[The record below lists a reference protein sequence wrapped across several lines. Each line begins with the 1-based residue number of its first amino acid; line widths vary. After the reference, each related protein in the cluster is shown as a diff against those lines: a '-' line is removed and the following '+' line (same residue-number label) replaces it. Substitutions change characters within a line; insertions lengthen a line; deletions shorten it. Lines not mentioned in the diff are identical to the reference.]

1 MKKQTKGIEMD
12 KKNRDQFECQIHIAN
27 EVLGNLEQSTEN
39 IEEEEKDD
47 MKRLLGWLKKSLE
60 DLEPI
65 LERNYDILRIAKLR
79 IRIMKLVNGF

>member
-12 KKNRDQFECQIHIAN
+12 KKNRDRFEYQIRYAN
-27 EVLGNLEQSTEN
+27 EVLENFEQFTANTEG
-39 IEEEEKDD
+39 EKDD

-65 LERNYDILRIAKLR
+65 LESDYDILRIAKIR
-79 IRIMKLVNGF
+79 IRIMKLVNSF

>member
-12 KKNRDQFECQIHIAN
+12 EKNRDQIEYYIRYAN
-27 EVLGNLEQSTEN
+27 EVLGNLEQFTAN
-39 IEEEEKDD
+39 IEEEKDD

-60 DLEPI
+60 DLEPT

-79 IRIMKLVNGF
+79 IRIMKLVNSF

>member
-12 KKNRDQFECQIHIAN
+12 KKNRDQFEYYIRYAE
-27 EVLGNLEQSTEN
+27 EVLGNCEQFTTN
-39 IEEEEKDD
+39 IEEEKDD

-60 DLEPI
+60 DLEPT

-79 IRIMKLVNGF
+79 IRIMKLVNSF

>member
-12 KKNRDQFECQIHIAN
+12 KKNRDQIEYYIRYAN
-27 EVLGNLEQSTEN
+27 EVLGNAEQFTAN
-39 IEEEEKDD
+39 IQEEKDD

-60 DLEPI
+60 DLEPT

-79 IRIMKLVNGF
+79 IRIMKLVNSF

>member
-12 KKNRDQFECQIHIAN
+12 EKNRDQIEYYIRYAN
-27 EVLGNLEQSTEN
+27 EVLGNVEQFTAN
-39 IEEEEKDD
+39 IEEEKDD

-60 DLEPI
+60 DLEPT

-79 IRIMKLVNGF
+79 IRIMKLVNSF

>member
-1 MKKQTKGIEMD
+1 MN
-12 KKNRDQFECQIHIAN
+12 KKNKDQFEYHIRYAN
-27 EVLGNLEQSTEN
+27 EVVENFEQFTAN
-39 IEEEEKDD
+39 IEEEKDD

-65 LERNYDILRIAKLR
+65 LESDHDIWRVAKLR

>member
-12 KKNRDQFECQIHIAN
+12 KKNKDQLEYYIRYAN
-27 EVLGNLEQSTEN
+27 EVLDNFEQLTAN
-39 IEEEEKDD
+39 NEEEKDD

-65 LERNYDILRIAKLR
+65 LESDHDIWRVAKIR
-79 IRIMKLVNGF
+79 IRIMKLLNSF